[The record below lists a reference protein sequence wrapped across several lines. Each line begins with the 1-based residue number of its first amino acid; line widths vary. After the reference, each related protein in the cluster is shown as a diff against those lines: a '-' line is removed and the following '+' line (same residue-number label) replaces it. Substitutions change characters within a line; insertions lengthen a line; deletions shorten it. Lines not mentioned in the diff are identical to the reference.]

1 MQCRVVDLEEQS
13 HRDNQMQARMK
24 EVEAKLDAVKLENSR
39 LELDKS
45 ALKTQV
51 MHQQEVCMCGA

>member
-1 MQCRVVDLEEQS
+1 
-13 HRDNQMQARMK
+13 MQARMK